1 MNASYRT
8 TLALAGIAL
17 AARAGGASAQVPQQQ
32 APQPSTMQM
41 VLKGKAPVSKDI
53 LKVKLPRATESDLDN
68 GLHVLVLEDHRVP
81 QVSFQLSIPGA
92 GGYYDPPDKIGL
104 ASFVAAMMREGTATR
119 TSEQISQ
126 ALETMAA
133 NVGVGAGASSISA
146 TVSGSSLTS
155 SFPKLFELSAD
166 VLLHPTFPAAEW
178 DRYKTRTRPS
188 FTQLRTNPNFLANER
203 FNLAVFGTHPAS
215 RIFSTPAALDAT
227 TPQTLVEF
235 YKTHYVPDHAVIA
248 FAGDITPAQ
257 ARALVTQHLGSWAK
271 SGAPMPKTEDPSP
284 ISGAK
289 IYLISRPGSVQT
301 TLYVGTQGLTRTSP
315 DYDRLA
321 AADRVLGGVMGRLF
335 RHLREE
341 KGYTYGVGSFF
352 GSTPYVGAW
361 TAQTSVR
368 TEVTEPALRDLLAEI
383 AAMRDSLV
391 PASEFED
398 SKRALV
404 ASFALS
410 LESPQRILGYHL
422 ESWQYHLPADYWDNY
437 PNRIAAVTREQA
449 QAAAKKYWDAS
460 RLQIVAVGDAAK
472 IHDILAKFGTVQSF
486 DADGKPITP

>member
-1 MNASYRT
+1 MIVSHRT
-8 TLALAGIAL
+8 TLALLGLAL
-17 AARAGGASAQVPQQQ
+17 TVRGATAQVPQA

-53 LKVKLPRATESDLDN
+53 LKVKLPRASEASLDN
-68 GLHVLVLEDHRVP
+68 GLHVMVLEDHRVP
-81 QVSFQLSIPGA
+81 QVTFQLVIPGA
-92 GGYYDPPDKIGL
+92 GGYYDPADKIGL
-104 ASFVAAMMREGTATR
+104 SSFVAAMMREGTATR
-119 TSEQISQ
+119 SSEQISQ

-133 NVGVGAGASSISA
+133 SVTVGAGASSTNA
-146 TVSGSSLTS
+146 TVFGSSLTAT
-155 SFPKLFELSAD
+155 FPKLFELAAD
-166 VLLHPTFPAAEW
+166 VLLHPSFPAAEW
-178 DRYKTRTRPS
+178 DRYKTRTKPS
-188 FTQLRTNPNFLANER
+188 FTQLRANPNFLANER

-215 RIFSTPAALDAT
+215 RIFSTAAALDAT
-227 TPQTLVEF
+227 TPQTLAD
-235 YKTHYVPDHAVIA
+235 YYRSHYVPDHAVIA
-248 FAGDITPAQ
+248 FAGDITLAQ
-257 ARALVTQHLGSWAK
+257 ARALVNQYLGSWAK
-271 SGAPMPKTEDPSP
+271 SGAPMPTTENPAP
-284 ISGAK
+284 ISGPN

-301 TLYVGTQGLTRTSP
+301 TFYVGTQALARTSA
-315 DYDRLA
+315 DYDQLS

-383 AAMRDSLV
+383 TAMRDSLV
-391 PASEFED
+391 PANEFED

-422 ESWQYHLPADYWDNY
+422 ESWQYHLPPDYWDNY
-437 PNRIAAVTREQA
+437 PARIAAVTREQA
-449 QAAAKKYWDAS
+449 QAAAKKYWDPS
-460 RLQIVAVGDAAK
+460 RLQIVAVGDASK

-486 DADGKPITP
+486 DADGKLITP

>member
-1 MNASYRT
+1 MITSYRSSIIVAGV
-8 TLALAGIAL
+8 ALAVS
-17 AARAGGASAQVPQQQ
+17 AAGAQVPQQQ
-32 APQPSTMQM
+32 APQPSMQM

-53 LKVKLPRATESDLDN
+53 LKVKLPRATESNLDN

-81 QVSFQLSIPGA
+81 QVSFQLVIPGA
-92 GGYYDPPDKIGL
+92 GGYYDPADKVGL

-119 TSEQISQ
+119 SSEQISQ

-133 NVGVGAGASSISA
+133 GVSVGAGASSTSA
-146 TVSGSSLTS
+146 TVAGSALTS
-155 SFPKLFELSAD
+155 TFPKLFELSAD
-166 VLLHPTFPAAEW
+166 VLLHPSFPAAEW
-178 DRYKTRTRPS
+178 DRYKTRTRAG
-188 FTQLRTNPNFLANER
+188 FTQIRTNPNFLGNER
-203 FNLAVFGTHPAS
+203 FNLAVFGSHPAS
-215 RIFSTPAALDAT
+215 RVFATPAALDAT
-227 TPQTLVEF
+227 TPQTLTEF
-235 YKTHYVPDHAVIA
+235 YKTHYVPDHAVMA

-257 ARALVTQHLGSWAK
+257 ARALVTQYLGSWSK
-271 SGAPMPKTEDPSP
+271 SGAPLPKTEDPP
-284 ISGAK
+284 PMGGAK
-289 IYLISRPGSVQT
+289 VYLISRPGSVQT
-301 TLYVGTQGLTRTSP
+301 TLYVGTQGVSRTSP
-315 DYDRLA
+315 DYDQLA
-321 AADRVLGGVMGRLF
+321 VADRVIGGVMGRLF

-341 KGYTYGVGSFF
+341 KGYTYGISSFF
-352 GSTPYVGAW
+352 GATPYVGAW

-368 TEVTEPALRDLLAEI
+368 TDVTEPALRDLLAEI
-383 AAMRDSLV
+383 GAMRDSLV
-391 PASEFED
+391 PESEFED

-437 PNRIAAVTREQA
+437 PARIAAVTRAQA
-449 QAAAKKYWDAS
+449 QAAARKYWDPS

>member
-1 MNASYRT
+1 MIVSHRT
-8 TLALAGIAL
+8 GLTVAALALV
-17 AARAGGASAQVPQQQ
+17 ARGAIAQVPQQQ
-32 APQPSTMQM
+32 APAPSTMQM

-53 LKVKLPRATESDLDN
+53 LKVKLPRATEANLDN
-68 GLHVLVLEDHRVP
+68 GLHVMVLEDHRVP
-81 QVSFQLSIPGA
+81 QVSFQLVIPGA
-92 GGYYDPPDKIGL
+92 GGYYEPADKIGL
-104 ASFVAAMMREGTATR
+104 SSFVAAMMREGTTTR
-119 TSEQISQ
+119 SSEQISQ

-133 NVGVGAGASSISA
+133 NVNVGAGASSVSA
-146 TVSGSSLTS
+146 TLAGSSLTS
-155 SFPKLFELSAD
+155 TFPKLFELSAD
-166 VLLHPTFPAAEW
+166 VLLHPAFPAAEW
-178 DRYKTRTRPS
+178 DRYKNRTRPS

-203 FNLAVFGTHPAS
+203 LNLAVFGTHPAA
-215 RIFSTPAALDAT
+215 RIFATPAALDAT
-227 TPQTLVEF
+227 TPQTLAEF
-235 YKTHYVPDHAVIA
+235 YRTHYVPDHAVIA
-248 FAGDITPAQ
+248 FAGDITLAQ
-257 ARALVTQHLGSWAK
+257 ARGLVNQYLGSWAK
-271 SGAPMPKTEDPSP
+271 SGAPMPTTENPSP
-284 ISGAK
+284 ISGPN

-301 TLYVGTQGLTRTSP
+301 TLYVGTQGLARTSP
-315 DYDRLA
+315 DYDQLS

-341 KGYTYGVGSFF
+341 KGYTYGIGSFF
-352 GSTPYVGAW
+352 GSTPYVGQW

-391 PASEFED
+391 PANEFED

-410 LESPQRILGYHL
+410 LESSQRMLGYHL

-437 PNRIAAVTREQA
+437 PTRIAAVTREQA
-449 QAAAKKYWDAS
+449 QAAAKKYWDPS
-460 RLQIVAVGDAAK
+460 RLQIVAVGDASK

>member
-1 MNASYRT
+1 MIISHRA
-8 TLALAGIAL
+8 TLALAAVAL
-17 AARAGGASAQVPQQQ
+17 TVRGAAAQVPQQQ
-32 APQPSTMQM
+32 APAPSTMQM
-41 VLKGKAPVSKDI
+41 VLKGKAPVSKEI
-53 LKVKLPRATESDLDN
+53 LKVKLPRASEASLDN
-68 GLHVLVLEDHRVP
+68 GLHIMVLEDHRVP
-81 QVSFQLSIPGA
+81 QVSFQLVIPGA
-92 GGYYDPPDKIGL
+92 GGYYDPADKIGL
-104 ASFVAAMMREGTATR
+104 ASFVAAMMREGTTYR

-126 ALETMAA
+126 TLETMAA
-133 NVGVGAGASSISA
+133 NVGVGAGASSLNA
-146 TVSGSSLTS
+146 TVSGSSLTAT
-155 SFPKLFELSAD
+155 FPKLFELAAD
-166 VLLHPTFPAAEW
+166 VLLHPTFPAPEW
-178 DRYKTRTRPS
+178 ERYKTRTRPS
-188 FTQLRTNPNFLANER
+188 FTQLRTNPGFLANER

-215 RIFSTPAALDAT
+215 RIFATPAALDAT
-227 TPQTLVEF
+227 TPQTLIEF

-257 ARALVTQHLGSWAK
+257 ARSLVTQHLGSWAK
-271 SGAPMPKTEDPSP
+271 SGAAMPTTDNPAP
-284 ISGAK
+284 ISDAK

-301 TLYVGTQGLTRTSP
+301 TLYVGTQALTRTSP
-315 DYDRLA
+315 DYDQLA
-321 AADRVLGGVMGRLF
+321 VADRVLGGVMGRLF

-352 GSTPYVGAW
+352 GASPYVGAW
-361 TAQTSVR
+361 TASTSVR
-368 TEVTEPALRDLLAEI
+368 TDVTEPALRDLLAEI

-391 PASEFED
+391 PESEFED

-410 LESPQRILGYHL
+410 LESPQRMLGYNL

-437 PNRIAAVTREQA
+437 PTRIAAVTRAQA

>member
-1 MNASYRT
+1 MIVSYRA
-8 TLALAGIAL
+8 ALVATGL
-17 AARAGGASAQVPQQQ
+17 GLVAAAATAQVPQQQ

-53 LKVKLPRATESDLDN
+53 LKVKLPRATESSLDN
-68 GLHVLVLEDHRVP
+68 GLHVMVLEDHRVP
-81 QVSFQLSIPGA
+81 QVSFQLVIPGA
-92 GGYYDPPDKIGL
+92 GGYYDPADKIGL
-104 ASFVAAMMREGTATR
+104 AGFVAAMMREGTTSR

-126 ALETMAA
+126 ALETTAA
-133 NVGVGAGASSISA
+133 TVNVGAGASSLNA
-146 TVSGSSLTS
+146 TVAGSALTS
-155 SFPKLFELSAD
+155 NFPKLFELAAD
-166 VLLHPTFPAAEW
+166 VLLHPSFPAAEW

-188 FTQLRTNPNFLANER
+188 FIQLRTNPSFLANER
-203 FNLAVFGTHPAS
+203 FNQAVFGTHPAS
-215 RIFSTPAALDAT
+215 RIFATPAALDAT

-235 YKTHYVPDHAVIA
+235 YRAHYVPDHAVIA

-257 ARALVTQHLGSWAK
+257 ARGLVTQYLGSWAK
-271 SGAPMPKTEDPSP
+271 AGAPMPATENPP
-284 ISGAK
+284 PVSGPH

-301 TLYVGTQGLTRTSP
+301 TFYVGGQALARTSP
-315 DYDRLA
+315 DYDQLA
-321 AADRVLGGVMGRLF
+321 TADRVLGGVMGRLF

-341 KGYTYGVGSFF
+341 KGYTYGIGSFF
-352 GSTPYVGAW
+352 STTPYVGAW
-361 TAQTSVR
+361 TATTSVR
-368 TEVTEPALRDLLAEI
+368 TDVTEPALRDLLAEI

-391 PASEFED
+391 PVNEFED

-410 LESPQRILGYHL
+410 LESPSRILGYHL

-449 QAAAKKYWDAS
+449 QAAAKKYWDPS

-486 DADGKPITP
+486 DADGKPINP

>member
-1 MNASYRT
+1 MIISHRT
-8 TLALAGIAL
+8 TLAALGLAL
-17 AARAGGASAQVPQQQ
+17 TVRGATAQVPQQQ
-32 APQPSTMQM
+32 SPQPSTMQM

-53 LKVKLPRATESDLDN
+53 LKVKLPRASEANLDN
-68 GLHVLVLEDHRVP
+68 GLHVMVLEDHRVP
-81 QVSFQLSIPGA
+81 QVSFQLVIPGA
-92 GGYYDPPDKIGL
+92 GGYYDPADKVGL
-104 ASFVAAMMREGTATR
+104 ASFVAAMMREGTTTR
-119 TSEQISQ
+119 SSEQISQ
-126 ALETMAA
+126 TLETMAA
-133 NVGVGAGASSISA
+133 NVNVGAGASSLSA
-146 TVSGSSLTS
+146 TVAGSSLTS
-155 SFPKLFELSAD
+155 TFPKLFELAAD
-166 VLLHPTFPAAEW
+166 VLLHPAFPAAEW

-203 FNLAVFGTHPAS
+203 FNQAVFGTHPAS

-227 TPQTLVEF
+227 TPQTLTEF
-235 YKTHYVPDHAVIA
+235 YHAHYVPDHAVIA

-257 ARALVTQHLGSWAK
+257 ARALVNQYLGSWSK
-271 SGAPMPKTEDPSP
+271 SGAPMPTTENPP
-284 ISGAK
+284 PVSGAH

-301 TLYVGTQGLTRTSP
+301 TFYVGTQALTRTSP
-315 DYDRLA
+315 DYDQLA

-341 KGYTYGVGSFF
+341 KGYTYGIGSFF

-361 TAQTSVR
+361 MAQTSVR
-368 TEVTEPALRDLLAEI
+368 TDVTEPALRDLLAEI

-391 PASEFED
+391 PINEFED

-410 LESPQRILGYHL
+410 LESPARMLGYHL

-437 PNRIAAVTREQA
+437 PARIAAVTREQA
-449 QAAAKKYWDAS
+449 RAAAKKYWDPS

-486 DADGKPITP
+486 DADGKPIAP

>member
-1 MNASYRT
+1 MISIHRATLVVATIGLAVQNA
-8 TLALAGIAL
+8 A
-17 AARAGGASAQVPQQQ
+17 AQVQQS
-32 APQPSTMQM
+32 PQPSTMQM

-53 LKVKLPRATESDLDN
+53 LKVKLPRASETNLDN
-68 GLHVLVLEDHRVP
+68 GLHVMVLEDHRTP

-92 GGYYDPPDKIGL
+92 GGYYDPADKIGL
-104 ASFVAAMMREGTATR
+104 SSFVAAMMREGTATR
-119 TSEQISQ
+119 SSEQISQ

-133 NVGVGAGASSISA
+133 NVGVGSGASSVNA

-155 SFPKLFELSAD
+155 TFPKLFELAAD
-166 VLLHPTFPAAEW
+166 VLLHPSFPTAEW

-188 FTQLRTNPNFLANER
+188 FMQLRTNPNFLANER

-215 RIFSTPAALDAT
+215 RIFATAAALDAT
-227 TPQTLVEF
+227 TPQTLTEF
-235 YKTHYVPDHAVIA
+235 YRTHYVPDHAVIA

-257 ARALVTQHLGSWAK
+257 ARALVNQYLGSWAK
-271 SGAPMPKTEDPSP
+271 SGAPMPTTENPP
-284 ISGAK
+284 PVGPAK

-301 TLYVGTQGLTRTSP
+301 TFYVGTQALARTSA
-315 DYDRLA
+315 DYDQLST
-321 AADRVLGGVMGRLF
+321 ADRVLGGVMGRLF

-341 KGYTYGVGSFF
+341 KGYTYGIGSFF

-361 TAQTSVR
+361 MSQTSVR

-391 PASEFED
+391 PVNEFED

-437 PNRIAAVTREQA
+437 PARIAAVTREQT
-449 QAAAKKYWDAS
+449 QAAAKKYWDPS
-460 RLQIVAVGDAAK
+460 HLQIVAVGDASK
-472 IHDILAKFGTVQSF
+472 IHDILAKFGTVQAF

>member
-1 MNASYRT
+1 MIISHRT
-8 TLALAGIAL
+8 ALVAAIAL
-17 AARAGGASAQVPQQQ
+17 TAAGGAAAQVPQA

-53 LKVKLPRATESDLDN
+53 LKVKLPRASEADLDN
-68 GLHVLVLEDHRVP
+68 GLHIMVLEDHRVP

-92 GGYYDPPDKIGL
+92 GGYYDPADKIGL
-104 ASFVAAMMREGTATR
+104 SSFVAAMMREGTATR
-119 TSEQISQ
+119 SSEQISQ

-133 NVGVGAGASSISA
+133 NVGVGAGASSLNA
-146 TVSGSSLTS
+146 TVSGSSLTAN
-155 SFPKLFELSAD
+155 FPKLFELSAD
-166 VLLHPTFPAAEW
+166 VLLHPSFPAAEW
-178 DRYKTRTRPS
+178 DRYKTRTRAS
-188 FTQLRTNPNFLANER
+188 FTQIRTNPGFLANER
-203 FNLAVFGTHPAS
+203 FNLAVFGTHPAA
-215 RIFSTPAALDAT
+215 RIFATPAALDAT
-227 TPQTLVEF
+227 TPQALVEF
-235 YKTHYVPDHAVIA
+235 YRTHYVPDHAVIA

-271 SGAPMPKTEDPSP
+271 AGAPMPKTEDPP
-284 ISGAK
+284 PVGGAK

-301 TLYVGTQGLTRTSP
+301 TLYVGTQALSRTSP
-315 DYDRLA
+315 DYDQLA
-321 AADRVLGGVMGRLF
+321 VADRVLGGVMGRLF

-352 GSTPYVGAW
+352 GSSPYVGAW
-361 TAQTSVR
+361 TASTSVR

-391 PASEFED
+391 PESEFED

-410 LESPQRILGYHL
+410 LESPQRMLGYNL
-422 ESWQYHLPADYWDNY
+422 ETWQYHLPADYWDNY
-437 PNRIAAVTREQA
+437 PTRIAAVTRAQA

-472 IHDILAKFGTVQSF
+472 IHDILARFGTVQSF